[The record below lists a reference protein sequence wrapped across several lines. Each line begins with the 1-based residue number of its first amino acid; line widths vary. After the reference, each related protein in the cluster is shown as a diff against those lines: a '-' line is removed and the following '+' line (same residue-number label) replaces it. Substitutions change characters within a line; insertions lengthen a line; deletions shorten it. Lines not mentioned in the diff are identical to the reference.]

1 MRVRPTGASIGPR
14 SERMPTGHVV
24 RTANEARRPALA
36 WSAIAPYVRR
46 ILDRARL
53 NFLSCGFY
61 GVSKVAGEALCRLYA
76 DKFGLSTISVRIGS
90 YENRPTSAR
99 EQRTWLSP
107 SDAVRAFI
115 AAMTTT
121 EHTAL
126 FYAVSANTAR

>member
-1 MRVRPTGASIGPR
+1 
-14 SERMPTGHVV
+14 
-24 RTANEARRPALA
+24 
-36 WSAIAPYVRR
+36 
-46 ILDRARL
+46 L

-126 FYAVSANTAR
+126 FYAVSANTARWWDLESGTAVGFVPQDDAAQWGPEEHIDANLP